1 MESRIAKLEAIIPT
15 LATHEDVAKLETSM
29 HKELAVVHREISNLH
44 GEISK
49 VNGKISDLHRA
60 ITKIHEGFA
69 TLTWKVLSTIIG
81 TSTAL
86 VSATY
91 FVCKTAS

>member
-1 MESRIAKLEAIIPT
+1 LQSSKQLSLRSP
-15 LATHEDVAKLETSM
+15 HREDVAKLEISM

-49 VNGKISDLHRA
+49 VNGKISDLQAA

-69 TLTWKVLSTIIG
+69 TLT
-81 TSTAL
+81 
-86 VSATY
+86 
-91 FVCKTAS
+91 